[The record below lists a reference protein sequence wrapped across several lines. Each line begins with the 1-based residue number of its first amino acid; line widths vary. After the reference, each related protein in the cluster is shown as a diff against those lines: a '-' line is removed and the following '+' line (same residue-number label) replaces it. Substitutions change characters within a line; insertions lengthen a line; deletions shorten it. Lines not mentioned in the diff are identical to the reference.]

1 MRIAKEKR
9 VMIDNIIRNN
19 RGNSFPIINKN
30 VFDDVF
36 KEFFE
41 NDNFFQGAKRTS
53 TYPANI
59 VKVKKNGKITHI
71 RIEYALAGFSKDE
84 INVSVKNGVLYI
96 QAKEHDNGILEEGFE
111 ETIVSRGISYKSF
124 SAAYQLMDDADKKA
138 ITSSFV
144 DGLLVI
150 VIPVKEDD
158 ESMAIE
164 IK

>member
-1 MRIAKEKR
+1 
-9 VMIDNIIRNN
+9 MIDSIIKNN
-19 RGNSFPIINKN
+19 RGSSFPIINKN

-36 KEFFE
+36 KGFFE
-41 NDNFFQGAKRTS
+41 NDNLFPSEKRTS
-53 TYPANI
+53 TYPVNI

-96 QAKEHDNGILEEGFE
+96 QAKHDDGILQEGVE

-158 ESMAIE
+158 ESVSIE